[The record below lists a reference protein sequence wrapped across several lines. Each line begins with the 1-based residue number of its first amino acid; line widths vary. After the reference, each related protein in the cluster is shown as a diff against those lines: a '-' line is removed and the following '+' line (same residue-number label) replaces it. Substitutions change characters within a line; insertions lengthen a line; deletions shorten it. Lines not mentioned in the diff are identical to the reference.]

1 MSRKKESLPPVSS
14 QETEEKEIRK
24 KSRVKEPPH
33 QTNEPETNKVD
44 LQDLDADTNS
54 STKKTKASRKK
65 KQNVVQDSSLECLK
79 DTEPVSPETTK
90 PKRKRR
96 TKAEMEAAKKE
107 LEKEIGEKTSEKDTE
122 EPEKKKRRRKKED
135 VTAVPKEISSESVS
149 EEVNSK
155 PNNKSKRKDTKKKI
169 TPKEVENKEVPSE
182 TSKESEHTEPNPKP
196 EHKESKK
203 KANQKEMSNESMRN
217 EEQNKVVPTEVQTKE
232 KTQTANKPA
241 KRPKKSRKKELIYAV
256 CLKNGGEMVVEEA
269 GEKTRK
275 KYEGAMYELMISD
288 TLAVLKKSEVPSAR
302 IKPMEEDMYYEINDD
317 LYHVEFYRNGRR
329 IG

>member
-1 MSRKKESLPPVSS
+1 MPRKKEILPPVSS
-14 QETEEKEIRK
+14 QETEEKKIRK

-33 QTNEPETNKVD
+33 QTSEPETDKVD
-44 LQDLDADTNS
+44 LKDLDATAKS
-54 STKKTKASRKK
+54 AQKKSIVSRKK
-65 KQNVVQDSSLECLK
+65 KQVKDSDSSLESPLTSK
-79 DTEPVSPETTK
+79 SKSTTELTPEAVPPETTK

-96 TKAEMEAAKKE
+96 TKAEMEAARKE
-107 LEKEIGEKTSEKDTE
+107 LKKNVVDKTQDEKTD

-135 VTAVPKEISSESVS
+135 MTEYVKKEA
-149 EEVNSK
+149 K
-155 PNNKSKRKDTKKKI
+155 P
-169 TPKEVENKEVPSE
+169 
-182 TSKESEHTEPNPKP
+182 
-196 EHKESKK
+196 KESKK
-203 KANQKEMSNESMRN
+203 KTNQKEMSKESMCN
-217 EEQNKVVPTEVQTKE
+217 EEQNKVEPTEVQTKKE
-232 KTQTANKPA
+232 TQNNEAQTRKETQTASKPA
-241 KRPKKSRKKELIYAV
+241 KKPKKSRKKELIYAV
-256 CLKNGGEMVVEEA
+256 CMKNGGEMVVEEA

>member
-1 MSRKKESLPPVSS
+1 M
-14 QETEEKEIRK
+14 
-24 KSRVKEPPH
+24 
-33 QTNEPETNKVD
+33 
-44 LQDLDADTNS
+44 
-54 STKKTKASRKK
+54 SRKK
-65 KQNVVQDSSLECLK
+65 KQDENSDSSLESSLTLK
-79 DTEPVSPETTK
+79 SKSTTELTQEAMPPETTK

-96 TKAEMEAAKKE
+96 TKAEMEAARKE
-107 LEKEIGEKTSEKDTE
+107 LEIGMLEKETD

-135 VTAVPKEISSESVS
+135 VTEDVKKKAKPKEA
-149 EEVNSK
+149 
-155 PNNKSKRKDTKKKI
+155 KKKA
-169 TPKEVENKEVPSE
+169 TSKEI
-182 TSKESEHTEPNPKP
+182 SKESEHTEPKPKP

-203 KANQKEMSNESMRN
+203 KANQKEMSKESMRN
-217 EEQNKVVPTEVQTKE
+217 KEQNNVVPTETQTKKEKQTKE
-232 KTQTANKPA
+232 AQNKETQTQEAQTASKPA
-241 KRPKKSRKKELIYAV
+241 KKPKKSRKKELIYAV

-302 IKPMEEDMYYEINDD
+302 IKPQEEDMYYEINDD

>member
-1 MSRKKESLPPVSS
+1 MPRKKEILPPVSS
-14 QETEEKEIRK
+14 QETEEKKVRK
-24 KSRVKEPPH
+24 KSRVKESPH
-33 QTNEPETNKVD
+33 QTSEPETDKVD
-44 LQDLDADTNS
+44 LKDLNTTAKS
-54 STKKTKASRKK
+54 AQKKSIVSRKK
-65 KQNVVQDSSLECLK
+65 KQVKDSDASLESPLTSK
-79 DTEPVSPETTK
+79 SKSTTELTPEAVPPETTK

-96 TKAEMEAAKKE
+96 TKAEMEAARKE
-107 LEKEIGEKTSEKDTE
+107 LEKEMVEKMQDGKTD

-135 VTAVPKEISSESVS
+135 VTEDVKKEAEPKEA
-149 EEVNSK
+149 
-155 PNNKSKRKDTKKKI
+155 
-169 TPKEVENKEVPSE
+169 
-182 TSKESEHTEPNPKP
+182 
-196 EHKESKK
+196 KK
-203 KANQKEMSNESMRN
+203 KANQKEMSKESMRN
-217 EEQNKVVPTEVQTKE
+217 EEQNKVEPTEVQTKE
-232 KTQTANKPA
+232 TQTKDAQTASKPA
-241 KRPKKSRKKELIYAV
+241 KKPKKSRKKELIYAV

>member
-33 QTNEPETNKVD
+33 QTSEPETNKVD
-44 LQDLDADTNS
+44 LKDLNAAAKS
-54 STKKTKASRKK
+54 AQKKSIVSRKK
-65 KQNVVQDSSLECLK
+65 KQNDTQDSSLECLK
-79 DTEPVSPETTK
+79 DTKPVSPETTK

-96 TKAEMEAAKKE
+96 TKAEMEAARKE
-107 LEKEIGEKTSEKDTE
+107 LEKEMVEKETE
-122 EPEKKKRRRKKED
+122 EPEKKRRGRKKE
-135 VTAVPKEISSESVS
+135 T
-149 EEVNSK
+149 N
-155 PNNKSKRKDTKKKI
+155 
-169 TPKEVENKEVPSE
+169 
-182 TSKESEHTEPNPKP
+182 
-196 EHKESKK
+196 KESKPT
-203 KANQKEMSNESMRN
+203 ET
-217 EEQNKVVPTEVQTKE
+217 QNKVESKDASKKSVRKEAHEKAQEKAQVQE
-232 KTQTANKPA
+232 ETQTASKPA
-241 KRPKKSRKKELIYAV
+241 KKPKKGRKKELIYAV

-302 IKPMEEDMYYEINDD
+302 IKPMEEDMYYEINDE

>member
-1 MSRKKESLPPVSS
+1 MPRKKEILPPVSS
-14 QETEEKEIRK
+14 QETEEKKVRK

-33 QTNEPETNKVD
+33 QTSEPEMDKVD
-44 LQDLDADTNS
+44 LKDLDTTAKS
-54 STKKTKASRKK
+54 AQKKSIVSRKK
-65 KQNVVQDSSLECLK
+65 KQVKDSDSSLESSLTSK
-79 DTEPVSPETTK
+79 SKSTTELTPEAVSSETTK

-96 TKAEMEAAKKE
+96 TKAEMEAARKE
-107 LEKEIGEKTSEKDTE
+107 LEKNVVDKTQDEKTD

-135 VTAVPKEISSESVS
+135 VTEDVKKEA
-149 EEVNSK
+149 K
-155 PNNKSKRKDTKKKI
+155 
-169 TPKEVENKEVPSE
+169 PKEV
-182 TSKESEHTEPNPKP
+182 
-196 EHKESKK
+196 KK
-203 KANQKEMSNESMRN
+203 KTNQKEMSNESMRN

-232 KTQTANKPA
+232 TKTKDAQTKKEVQTQETQTASKPA
-241 KRPKKSRKKELIYAV
+241 KKPKKSRKKELIYAV

-288 TLAVLKKSEVPSAR
+288 TLAVLKKSDVPSAR
-302 IKPMEEDMYYEINDD
+302 IKPQEEDMYYEINDD